1 MYIEDRIK
9 RIIVT
14 GGAGFI
20 GSNLILKLFDLSK
33 AKIYNLD
40 KLGYASNLIGINN
53 KLIKNNVVKEDPKEV
68 AIFLRN
74 NKMLS

>member
-20 GSNLILKLFDLSK
+20 GSNLILKLFDVSK
-33 AKIYNLD
+33 AKIY
-40 KLGYASNLIGINN
+40 
-53 KLIKNNVVKEDPKEV
+53 
-68 AIFLRN
+68 
-74 NKMLS
+74 